1 MTPPARAKVVNLTQS
16 GTGFDRMKAN
26 LGPAK
31 AEELRQHVI
40 ADQTKAQTEVA
51 KPLKAKPTKADIRKI
66 TVLANSNPHA
76 SGSRRARWFNQL
88 KTGMAVEDAIKAGVR
103 SIYLQRMAARKI
115 ILVGVAAVPAQ
126 LDRAAVS

>member
-1 MTPPARAKVVNLTQS
+1 VNLTQS

-51 KPLKAKPTKADIRKI
+51 SDIRKI

>member
-1 MTPPARAKVVNLTQS
+1 MTTHCQSKVVKPTQS

-31 AEELRQHVI
+31 AEELRRHVI
-40 ADQTKAQTEVA
+40 ADQTKAQTEVP
-51 KPLKAKPTKADIRKI
+51 KPLKAKATKADTRKI

-88 KTGMAVEDAIKAGVR
+88 KTGMTVEDAVKAGVR

-115 ILVGVAAVPAQ
+115 IFVGAAAVPAQ